1 MKKILSTIG
10 LLLTSGCALLN
21 PYESSFSCPE
31 TANGKCVSVQTAY
44 RESKLPAVRNPAE
57 PVTDRKEEAGT
68 KSSDSACFANA
79 CSDRKSDLALNS
91 SSPENRYRSALFDTF
106 SGLLKEPV
114 APIIAPPRTMRVLLL
129 PYTGQEN
136 EFYMLRYVYFFVDEP
151 RWLLGDTVSSGEE
164 E

>member
-1 MKKILSTIG
+1 MKKSLITIG

-44 RESKLPAVRNPAE
+44 RESKLPAVSNPAE
-57 PVTDRKEEAGT
+57 PVTDRKEEAGPN
-68 KSSDSACFANA
+68 SSDSACFDNA
-79 CSDRKSDLALNS
+79 CSDRKSDLAQNS
-91 SSPENRYRSALFDTF
+91 SSSESRYRSALFDTF

-114 APIIAPPRTMRVLLL
+114 APIVAPPRTMRVLLL

-136 EFYMLRYVYFFVDEP
+136 EFYMLRYVYFFIDEP